1 MSTSLL
7 LFLGIQC
14 LSIAVMCLFL
24 FEHRRLCIAREQF
37 FRDLGDTGQAKR
49 RLVRL
54 LLIGFYVLTT
64 MFILVLSA
72 HIFFLLP

>member
-14 LSIAVMCLFL
+14 FSIGTMLLFL
-24 FEHRRLCIAREQF
+24 FEHRRLCIAREQLF
-37 FRDLGDTGQAKR
+37 LDLGDTGQSKR
-49 RLVRL
+49 RLVRF

-64 MFILVLSA
+64 LLILVISV
-72 HIFFLLP
+72 FTFLRIS